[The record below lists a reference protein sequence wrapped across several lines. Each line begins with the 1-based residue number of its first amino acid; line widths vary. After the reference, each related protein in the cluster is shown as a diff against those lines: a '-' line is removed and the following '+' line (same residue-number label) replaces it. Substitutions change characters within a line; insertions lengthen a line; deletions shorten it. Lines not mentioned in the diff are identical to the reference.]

1 MKAITLWQ
9 PWASLLACGAKQ
21 YETRSWATN
30 YRGPI
35 AIHAASKSIKSV
47 YKEIFPCSDYEFHP
61 SYFAKKQF
69 CDAIKPY
76 GLNENEMPTGCI
88 TATAELVNCWHI
100 VHHPGTNVDVAKH
113 INIGAEL
120 DVPKHHPDFL
130 KYLVPTEQEMLFGD
144 WTPGRYAWE
153 FTNIKILDKPI
164 SAKGQ
169 QRLWNWEENDENI

>member
-35 AIHAASKSIKSV
+35 AIHSAAKNIKSI

-69 CDAIKPY
+69 CDAIKAC
-76 GLNENEMPTGCI
+76 GLNENELPTGYI
-88 TATAELVNCWHI
+88 IATAELVNCKCI
-100 VHHPGTNVDVAKH
+100 LYKSDLDCIIA
-113 INIGAEL
+113 AER
-120 DVPKHHPDFL
+120 KFPDCGEFII
-130 KYLVPTEQEMLFGD
+130 PTEQEKMFGD

-153 FTNIKILDKPI
+153 FANMKILKEPI
-164 SAKGQ
+164 PAKGKQ
-169 QRLWNWEENDENI
+169 GLWNWEEQ